1 MKLSLFLICFVRAN
15 LFQTYGADQDRT
27 LGIPNESLRNVLSAR
42 EFVAWYNGLPGFEEL
57 NPDLSGRTLTL
68 LGQGNVAVDVARIVL
83 SGVDQLKKTDITEYA
98 LEALSRSNIRKVLLV
113 GRRGPLQAAFTIK
126 ELREMIK
133 LPHCATNWRP
143 SDFHRM
149 LHDLCVLDWV
159 LILLNMFQ
167 TWKKACRTWLDPG
180 NESPS

>member
-1 MKLSLFLICFVRAN
+1 M
-15 LFQTYGADQDRT
+15 
-27 LGIPNESLRNVLSAR
+27 LSAR

-98 LEALSRSNIRKVLLV
+98 LEALSKSNIRKVLLV

-167 TWKKACRTWLDPG
+167 TWKKACRT
-180 NESPS
+180 